1 MGDVFRDRL
10 LLLLTLVL
18 NWVVGPFLMFFLSV
32 GFFHE
37 TAPRFMSGLSLVREG
52 GRKRGSTGWR
62 EGGRGANEEWL
73 SERGRQQPSGQ
84 GGHRS
89 RILRT
94 PIDHFASSH

>member
-52 GRKRGSTGWR
+52 GREGGKEGQPDGGR
-62 EGGRGANEEWL
+62 EGG
-73 SERGRQQPSGQ
+73 ERGV
-84 GGHRS
+84 
-89 RILRT
+89 
-94 PIDHFASSH
+94 AE